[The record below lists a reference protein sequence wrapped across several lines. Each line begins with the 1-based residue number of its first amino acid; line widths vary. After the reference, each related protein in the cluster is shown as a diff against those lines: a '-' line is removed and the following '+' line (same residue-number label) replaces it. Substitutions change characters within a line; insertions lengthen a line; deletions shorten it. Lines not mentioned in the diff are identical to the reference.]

1 MSNNGSQRAGKHRC
15 ALPAGQQWLRSSHH
29 VEQAAA
35 QLNCFD
41 GMLLRS
47 QGRCPWSVKLSDLA
61 TLRSLQ
67 GGRNIQKPRGTN
79 CLSGKQK
86 SHLTLMHRFVDLT
99 QTELKRGWT
108 WIYIARFTDTVWYS
122 KLPDTIKIAEVL
134 FRNGLK
140 CWQTSLLISNPF
152 RVYFQL
158 KFSTVWWTLATL
170 AVEFLNVLKTT
181 PAKSMDHMT
190 YVWHS
195 CTTLGNL
202 MRR

>member
-1 MSNNGSQRAGKHRC
+1 MGAREQGSTGARCRPASSDSGAPTTWSKRRRSWIVSMGCCWDPRAVALDQSNSVTWQLYARCKAG
-15 ALPAGQQWLRSSHH
+15 
-29 VEQAAA
+29 VT
-35 QLNCFD
+35 F
-41 GMLLRS
+41 
-47 QGRCPWSVKLSDLA
+47 
-61 TLRSLQ
+61 RSLGEQIVCQ
-67 GGRNIQKPRGTN
+67 GN
-79 CLSGKQK
+79 K
-86 SHLTLMHRFVDLT
+86 SHIWHFVMHRFVDLT

-122 KLPDTIKIAEVL
+122 KLPDTIKITEVL

-140 CWQTSLLISNPF
+140 CWPTSLLISNPF

-158 KFSTVWWTLATL
+158 KSSTVWWTLATL